1 MKNMDDPYKVLG
13 LDRNASDEEIK
24 AAYRELVKK
33 YHPDKYQDNPLADLA
48 QEKLME
54 VNEAYELLMR
64 KGTPSSRKSGAS
76 ANYGPRGNTYGEY
89 SSSGYS
95 SSGYSGYGSAEYDDI
110 RVALDR
116 GQLAKADEMLIK
128 HKTRD
133 AEWFFLSGVLS
144 YKKGY
149 RDDALAN
156 VRQAIS
162 MDPNNQEY
170 RQVYSR
176 MNGQST
182 VYRTR
187 GNELGFPV
195 GMDCMDCITCYC
207 CSSVISPCW

>member
-1 MKNMDDPYKVLG
+1 MENSMDDPYKVLG
-13 LDRNASDEEIK
+13 LERTATDEEIK

-54 VNEAYELLMR
+54 VNEAYDILMR
-64 KGTPSSRKSGAS
+64 GKNTSSARRSSSS
-76 ANYGPRGNTYGEY
+76 ANYGSRGNSYDYTSTSSRY
-89 SSSGYS
+89 SS
-95 SSGYSGYGSAEYDDI
+95 YGSPEYDAI
-110 RVALDR
+110 RVALDN
-116 GQLAKADEMLIK
+116 GELAKAENLLINRRV
-128 HKTRD
+128 RD

-162 MDPNNQEY
+162 MDPENQEY
-170 RQVYSR
+170 KRVYTT
-176 MNGQST
+176 MTGQQAT
-182 VYRTR
+182 YQAR

-207 CSSVISPCW
+207 CSSIISPCW

>member
-1 MKNMDDPYKVLG
+1 MENDMDDPYKVLG
-13 LDRNASDEEIK
+13 LDRNATDEEIK

-54 VNEAYELLMR
+54 VNEAYDLMMR
-64 KGTPSSRKSGAS
+64 GKGSSAARRNAAN
-76 ANYGPRGNTYGEY
+76 ANYGPRGNSASEYTSTSSRY
-89 SSSGYS
+89 SS
-95 SSGYSGYGSAEYDDI
+95 YGSPEYDAI
-110 RVALDR
+110 RVALDN
-116 GQLAKADEMLIK
+116 GELARAQDMLINRRV
-128 HKTRD
+128 RD
-133 AEWFFLSGVLS
+133 AKWSFLSGVLS

-162 MDPNNQEY
+162 MDPENQEY
-170 RQVYSR
+170 RNVYTR
-176 MNGQST
+176 MNGQAYT
-182 VYRTR
+182 YKRT

-207 CSSVISPCW
+207 CSSLISPCW